1 MECTPYLAASTV
13 GALAG
18 MDDRAGRNLIET
30 HQVPQRFGRIRALP
44 WEAGLAA
51 VWPLPDHDLYA
62 GS

>member
-1 MECTPYLAASTV
+1 
-13 GALAG
+13 
-18 MDDRAGRNLIET
+18 MDDRAGHNLIET

-44 WEAGLAA
+44 WKAGLAA